1 MSTYSSWRSDQGNM
15 RALSDELAAQAAMA
29 RSREASLHRR
39 LRSLEGD
46 LSSRVEVL
54 TRLVNALIELGEV
67 REELALF
74 TPARRARD
82 AGRALTSAVVTGEGD
97 VSHLRRSPDL
107 VDVPGYWLVPAALA
121 VAELPAGR
129 LDREAAEEALLRDRR
144 RAATYFV
151 AVCALVGQPGLA
163 REWVPGVLDA
173 PVLPAAGWGS
183 ADGAPEPSPG
193 AVEGPDEV
201 GVTGAE
207 RALWVAAAAGHLGGD
222 GVEVVRRALAERVAL
237 LDDDA
242 RARWRARLL
251 EAAPSLPAAPADGA
265 AWGSPEAAGDAAGAR
280 RRAAAPAALPGGR
293 AGAAGSR
300 GRGGVASAALR
311 GEGQGPAAAGAA
323 AGARRRAAAPAAR
336 PLLRASTA
344 WARALVAGE
353 VAVPAPDPGPL
364 PAGTPEAPGA
374 ALLHVVASLVDEGAP
389 VERGLLDRAALLDE
403 RVGRAPREDGPGWD
417 APAGTLVDLLVEDAR
432 GTDPGRAALA
442 GPLVAEELRAA
453 THARA
458 AELAAAPAPAR
469 ELRLGGR
476 TVTVTPTED
485 GAAPAATARAEL
497 LAQPVDGVSWG
508 AVGGTAAVAVLGV
521 VLGLAASP
529 AWFTVAVVAA
539 GLAAWQWFAGERR
552 ARDQRAEAQARADRF
567 DADLAEARTAVAA
580 SAERARTQRE
590 AVATVVAD
598 LDDTLAEL
606 AARTPA

>member
-1 MSTYSSWRSDQGNM
+1 
-15 RALSDELAAQAAMA
+15 
-29 RSREASLHRR
+29 
-39 LRSLEGD
+39 
-46 LSSRVEVL
+46 
-54 TRLVNALIELGEV
+54 
-67 REELALF
+67 
-74 TPARRARD
+74 
-82 AGRALTSAVVTGEGD
+82 
-97 VSHLRRSPDL
+97 
-107 VDVPGYWLVPAALA
+107 
-121 VAELPAGR
+121 
-129 LDREAAEEALLRDRR
+129 
-144 RAATYFV
+144 
-151 AVCALVGQPGLA
+151 
-163 REWVPGVLDA
+163 
-173 PVLPAAGWGS
+173 
-183 ADGAPEPSPG
+183 
-193 AVEGPDEV
+193 
-201 GVTGAE
+201 
-207 RALWVAAAAGHLGGD
+207 
-222 GVEVVRRALAERVAL
+222 
-237 LDDDA
+237 
-242 RARWRARLL
+242 
-251 EAAPSLPAAPADGA
+251 
-265 AWGSPEAAGDAAGAR
+265 AWS
-280 RRAAAPAALPGGR
+280 
-293 AGAAGSR
+293 
-300 GRGGVASAALR
+300 
-311 GEGQGPAAAGAA
+311 
-323 AGARRRAAAPAAR
+323 
-336 PLLRASTA
+336 
-344 WARALVAGE
+344 RALVAGE

-458 AELAAAPAPAR
+458 AELAAAPAPSR